1 MCLQCSLRWLKRKPI
16 WVGVELI
23 HIRHR
28 MSAAATRLPRF
39 NKIYPFQ
46 NFKMILRITEEIIT
60 IYLNFIPSSQQLD
73 SRLTPSP
80 FIRFTILNLDLC
92 LPVLF
97 QSPLDPAQQEDCPA
111 NLIEGIQ
118 MHKGKR
124 TLHRGKVT
132 CFTFSCM
139 ISPDFIIHFIKRL
152 V

>member
-1 MCLQCSLRWLKRKPI
+1 
-16 WVGVELI
+16 
-23 HIRHR
+23 
-28 MSAAATRLPRF
+28 
-39 NKIYPFQ
+39 
-46 NFKMILRITEEIIT
+46 MILRITEEIIT

-118 MHKGKR
+118 MHKGKKN
-124 TLHRGKVT
+124 TAQVESHM
-132 CFTFSCM
+132 FYF
-139 ISPDFIIHFIKRL
+139 
-152 V
+152 